1 LQTTAEPI
9 NLNNLMMKYP
19 RILLP
24 LLLVLPALLA
34 AQYTWPFQD
43 PSVDMEAHIDNIRNG
58 RTYMYSKHKPL
69 YPFGYGLSYTDFAW
83 SNLRMSP
90 TSLVPGKEVTV
101 SVDVRDPGRK
111 TLA

>member
-1 LQTTAEPI
+1 
-9 NLNNLMMKYP
+9 MMKYP

-34 AQYTWPFQD
+34 VQYTWPFQD
-43 PSVDMEAHIDNIRNG
+43 PSVDMEARIDNIRNG